1 VSDPIVPSV
10 GSVLLDLL
18 PAFVVG
24 LIEQVLGDA
33 LALLRELLADLLTF
47 TTGDVTP

>member
-10 GSVLLDLL
+10 STVLRDLV
-18 PAFVVG
+18 PALLVG
-24 LIEQVLGDA
+24 LVEDM

>member
-1 VSDPIVPSV
+1 VRDPIVPSV
-10 GSVLLDLL
+10 RDVLRDLA
-18 PAFVVG
+18 PAFLVG
-24 LIEQVLGDA
+24 LIEDV